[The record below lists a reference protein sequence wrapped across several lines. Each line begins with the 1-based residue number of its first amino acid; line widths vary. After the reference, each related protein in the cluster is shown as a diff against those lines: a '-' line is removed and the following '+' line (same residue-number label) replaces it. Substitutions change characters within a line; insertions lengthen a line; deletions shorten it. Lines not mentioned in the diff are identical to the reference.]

1 MAKGQGH
8 AADGKASGSNDSSKS
23 NLHAHHLTAQ
33 LPVHAGHHQLLSS
46 GHDPLVGLV
55 ALDSLAQRCDDE
67 RLDGDALAGGCHPH
81 PVVEVVVHLVVD
93 GACSL
98 PMWTG

>member
-1 MAKGQGH
+1 
-8 AADGKASGSNDSSKS
+8 
-23 NLHAHHLTAQ
+23 
-33 LPVHAGHHQLLSS
+33 LSP
-46 GHDPLVGLV
+46 GTTPLVGLV
-55 ALDSLAQRCDDE
+55 ALDSLAQRCNDE

-98 PMWTG
+98 PMWTGLIDVVAEANRRFDWTSEPGR